1 MDKMLYQ
8 QRYKNFLQLLK
19 ETFRGRH
26 VSPPGF
32 ENWQTIQNILEPLA
46 TEVAKNPEPYKKFT
60 ESPVPPEGFD
70 FEAAVGF
77 MLSIN
82 AYNFVA
88 SQAPAI
94 YLDKKLGQALLR
106 TDIPAIK
113 DTPKLPFE
121 DFLVMFPEGLFPTGT
136 GGEKLKAVLISNLQG
151 AQSFVG
157 HGIVEKGKRM
167 LVPSNLCHWYETS
180 SAKDVA
186 KVELEFLE
194 SEDDLNSKLHFI
206 EALDAFYKNLILV
219 YNSRPDLMYEEF
231 FARPKKKTKADSNR
245 MPVRILGRNYAPGV
259 QRCVGVNKNKD
270 VNKGTVMQAH
280 WRRGHYHTVCHGKN
294 RQERTLKWF
303 EPIYVN
309 FNKD

>member
-8 QRYKNFLQLLK
+8 QHYKNFPQFLK

-46 TEVAKNPEPYKKFT
+46 TEVAKNPEPYQKIC
-60 ESPVPPEGFD
+60 ESSAPPEGLDFD
-70 FEAAVGF
+70 AAVEF
-77 MLSIN
+77 LLSIN

-121 DFLVMFPEGLFPTGT
+121 NFLVMLPEGLFPTGT
-136 GGEKLKAVLISNLQG
+136 GGEKLKAVLISNLEG
-151 AQSFVG
+151 AQGFVG

-167 LVPSNLCHWYETS
+167 LIPSNLVYWYHPST
-180 SAKDVA
+180 AKDVA
-186 KVELEFLE
+186 KFELEFSE
-194 SEDDLNSKLHFI
+194 SEDDINSKMNLI
-206 EALDAFYKNLILV
+206 DAVDAFYKNLILV

-245 MPVRILGRNYAPGV
+245 MPVRILGRNYTPGV
-259 QRCVGVNKNKD
+259 QRCVAVNKNRD
-270 VNKGTVMQAH
+270 VNNGTVMRAH

-303 EPIYVN
+303 EPVYVN